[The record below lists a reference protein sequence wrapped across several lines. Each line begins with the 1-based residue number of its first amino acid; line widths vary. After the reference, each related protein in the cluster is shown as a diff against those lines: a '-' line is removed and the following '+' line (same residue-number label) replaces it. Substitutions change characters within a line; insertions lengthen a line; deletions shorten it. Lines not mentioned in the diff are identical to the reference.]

1 MDYSNISIFVAFS
14 AGFLSF
20 VSPCVLPLVPSFVT
34 YITGLTFEDI
44 TSAKDKYRVRYIT
57 ITNSLAFIGGFSLVF
72 VSLGASAT
80 FIGESFLAYQDIIQK
95 VGGILIILFGLYI
108 MGVIKLDFLSSEK
121 KFHIENKPAG
131 IIGSF
136 LVGMAFAAGWT
147 PCVGPILGS
156 ILLYASTTGS
166 VAKGMGLLA
175 VYSLGLGVPFFIS
188 ALAINTFIA
197 TFRVINR
204 YMRLINIISGAFL
217 IIVGIMIFTDS
228 LTLLTSWFQKRGIG
242 WSIELW
248 H

>member
-1 MDYSNISIFVAFS
+1 MDYSHISVFVAFS

-44 TSAKDKYRVRYIT
+44 TATEEKNRVRYIT
-57 ITNSLAFIGGFSLVF
+57 ITNSLAFIAGFSSVF
-72 VSLGASAT
+72 VLLGASAT
-80 FIGESFLAYQDIIQK
+80 YIGAVFLSYQDIVQK
-95 VGGILIILFGLYI
+95 TGGILIILFGLYI
-108 MGVIKLDFLSSEK
+108 MGVIKLSFLSAQK

-131 IIGSF
+131 LIGSF

-166 VAKGMGLLA
+166 ITKGMGLLA
-175 VYSLGLGVPFFIS
+175 VYSLGLGLPLFIS
-188 ALAINTFIA
+188 ALAINSFLA
-197 TFRVINR
+197 TFKVLSR
-204 YMRLINIISGAFL
+204 YMRWITILSGAFL

-228 LTLLTSWFQKRGIG
+228 FTYLTSWFQKHGIG
-242 WSIELW
+242 WSLE
-248 H
+248 